1 MLYYVS
7 GKVAVLEPGLA
18 VIDCNGVGY
27 GCRITAYTASQLKL
41 NQNARLYITESIRED
56 AYDIYG
62 FISREEQRCYEL
74 LTSVNGVGPKAAIAI
89 LSAGGPQNFTLA
101 VMTGD
106 EKMLTMGLA
115 TMFVLICSNVV
126 ISSIKNLIPD
136 MVRIPAFIV
145 VIASFVTLL
154 QMIMQAYV
162 PALYATLGLFI
173 PLIVVNCIL
182 LGRAEAFA
190 AKNGPVPSFFDG
202 LGMGLGFTLAL
213 TILGGVREF
222 LGTGKLFD
230 IAILPEQYGMLIFV
244 LAPGAFI
251 ALGYL
256 IAIVNKLKKA

>member
-1 MLYYVS
+1 MNNF
-7 GKVAVLEPGLA
+7 KVLMNGIVKENPTFVLLLGMCPTLGTTSSA
-18 VIDCNGVGY
+18 INGMG
-27 GCRITAYTASQLKL
+27 
-41 NQNARLYITESIRED
+41 
-56 AYDIYG
+56 
-62 FISREEQRCYEL
+62 
-74 LTSVNGVGPKAAIAI
+74 
-89 LSAGGPQNFTLA
+89 
-101 VMTGD
+101 
-106 EKMLTMGLA
+106 MGLA

-213 TILGGVREF
+213 TILGGVRES

-230 IAILPEQYGMLIFV
+230 IAIMPEQYGMLIFV